1 MTEEHP
7 SDDPQQ
13 DDQQHKILV
22 VDDDP
27 EILETVRFALSSQGY
42 KVQTA
47 RDGNQGLAMAETETP
62 DLIILDLMMP
72 RRSGFL
78 VLEKLRETE
87 MAPPRVIVITANEGE
102 RHQNYAELL
111 GVDRYLRK
119 PFPMERL
126 LTLVQVLL
134 K

>member
-1 MTEEHP
+1 MMDEQPT
-7 SDDPQQ
+7 DDPKNPN
-13 DDQQHKILV
+13 QQHKILV

-27 EILETVRFALSSQGY
+27 EILETVRFALASQGY
-42 KVQTA
+42 QVQTA

>member
-1 MTEEHP
+1 MDNNL
-7 SDDPQQ
+7 DDSLEPMNE
-13 DDQQHKILV
+13 HKILV

-27 EILETVRFALSSQGY
+27 EILESVRFALSAHGY
-42 KVQTA
+42 QVQVA
-47 RDGNQGLAMAETETP
+47 SDGNQGLALAETEMP

-72 RRSGFL
+72 RRSGLL

-119 PFPMERL
+119 PFPMEKL